1 MARNDRIVFECPKCL
16 GVVKAAPE
24 AAGQRIVC
32 SDCDASLLVPG
43 VMLSDQFEDLFEE
56 PLEVDPKSVA
66 ENASDFDSASNS
78 EPNSEPDS
86 EPDEMIVDD
95 PFAFELG
102 DLKLAGE
109 NQVSVSEDSD
119 RDDVTLS
126 DVIDEVVSEGF
137 ASSEDEQEEAGFDL
151 QLAPLERDP
160 IEEKDPFVVD
170 DDAPIKIDG
179 LGMEDTDDVFG
190 LKCSICD
197 TRIHV
202 RRDQIGSGV
211 ECPVCFSEVK
221 VTQPA
226 SQSSPS
232 NPWSAPSQEPEG
244 EDELTLEDPVEIS
257 DEDYGIKPDYGLE
270 PVEKNL
276 LQPIVDPNGEI
287 VDLEVAYDDS
297 IVDLEIVAEDEDK
310 PKDKDEGDDIRLRRS
325 GLLDDDELRLEDLP
339 AEPTPESS
347 RVSSSSDLETHA
359 TTAGE
364 PVSDEEPTG
373 RWREQVEAADSHT
386 DSPVDSSADTD
397 SPLDL
402 DDSGVSLKQLSE
414 WMQQVILNPQLSV
427 RVLVSVVLFA
437 IGFAFFDSFWA
448 SFGDKEAGVEPS
460 VLGLIFYG
468 FVGCLFWLPGAWLFS
483 ITFSVL
489 FRDSSEREPNGTQW
503 PELVFSEWS
512 GPFAFTLVCFWA
524 SALPGFFVGNLLLIV
539 SQIFLFLL
547 LLVPISVFLLMPICL
562 VSALYNESI
571 VKVVAPDMIRTLST
585 EKSLWLR
592 LYKTVS
598 VLLGLFLLGTLLLYL
613 PTIVFGL
620 LGAIVQVIAAS
631 GLAAATGLHF
641 AKVMER
647 IH

>member
-16 GVVKAAPE
+16 GVVEADPE
-24 AAGQRIVC
+24 AAGQRIAC
-32 SDCDASLLVPG
+32 SDCGASLLVPG
-43 VMLSDQFEDLFEE
+43 VMLPGQFEDLFEE
-56 PLEVDPKSVA
+56 SLEVDPESAA
-66 ENASDFDSASNS
+66 ETAGDSASAPAS
-78 EPNSEPDS
+78 DS
-86 EPDEMIVDD
+86 ESDEMIVDD
-95 PFAFELG
+95 PFVFELG
-102 DLKLAGE
+102 DLKLAEE
-109 NQVSVSEDSD
+109 NQVPVSEDSG

-126 DVIDEVVSEGF
+126 DVIDEVVSEDF
-137 ASSEDEQEEAGFDL
+137 VSTEDDQEEAGFDL
-151 QLAPLERDP
+151 HLAPLEQEP
-160 IEEKDPFVVD
+160 IKEEDPFVID

-179 LGMEDTDDVFG
+179 LGMEDADDVFG

-232 NPWSAPSQEPEG
+232 NPWSTPSQEPDV
-244 EDELTLEDPVEIS
+244 EDELKLEDPVEIS

-270 PVEKNL
+270 PVEKDL
-276 LQPIVDPNGEI
+276 LQPIVDPNGAI
-287 VDLEVAYDDS
+287 VDLEVTDDDS
-297 IVDLEIVAEDEDK
+297 IVDLEIVADD
-310 PKDKDEGDDIRLRRS
+310 DSEGDDIRLRRS

-339 AEPTPESS
+339 ADSAPESS
-347 RVSSSSDLETHA
+347 RVSSLSDLETRT
-359 TTAGE
+359 TTASE
-364 PVSDEEPTG
+364 PAISDEEPAG

-613 PTIVFGL
+613 PTIVFSL

-641 AKVMER
+641 AKLMER